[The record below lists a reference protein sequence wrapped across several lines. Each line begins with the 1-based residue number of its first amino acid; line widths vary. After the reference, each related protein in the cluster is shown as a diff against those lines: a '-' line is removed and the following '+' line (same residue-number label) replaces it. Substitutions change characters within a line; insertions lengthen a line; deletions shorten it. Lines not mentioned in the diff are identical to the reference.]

1 MSAIIRFEGID
12 IIANVKRVRTLRL
25 SIKRDGSPQLTIPLG
40 MNENIVLDFL
50 QKNAQWLHTH
60 VTKAKERYTQQKNL
74 TQHAYTQGEFFQFLG
89 KAYTLQIEH
98 HNAPVHVTLTPDN
111 KLLVQLR
118 KDSSSTTLQRA
129 INTWYHK
136 QIQRI
141 ITQLLDQWL
150 PIMQEGP
157 LCEIRYKNMVSRW
170 GSIKPQQ
177 RIVCFN
183 LRLVFYPIEAIEQ
196 VVVHELC
203 HLKEPSH
210 NANFHALMAHYL
222 PDYKQRKLLLQ

>member
-1 MSAIIRFEGID
+1 MAAHTRYQGQR
-12 IIANVKRVRTLRL
+12 A
-25 SIKRDGSPQLTIPLG
+25 
-40 MNENIVLDFL
+40 
-50 QKNAQWLHTH
+50 LHPT
-60 VTKAKERYTQQKNL
+60 KNL
-74 TQHAYTQGEFFQFLG
+74 TQHAYTQGESFQFLG

-157 LCEIRYKNMVSRW
+157 LCEIRYKTWFRVGEASSLSNALFVST
-170 GSIKPQQ
+170 
-177 RIVCFN
+177 
-183 LRLVFYPIEAIEQ
+183 YA
-196 VVVHELC
+196 
-203 HLKEPSH
+203 
-210 NANFHALMAHYL
+210 
-222 PDYKQRKLLLQ
+222 